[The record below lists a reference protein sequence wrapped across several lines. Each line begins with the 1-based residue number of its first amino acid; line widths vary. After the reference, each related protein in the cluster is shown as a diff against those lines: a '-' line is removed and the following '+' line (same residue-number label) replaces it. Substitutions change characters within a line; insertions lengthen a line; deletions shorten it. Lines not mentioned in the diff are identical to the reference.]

1 MVQSVKFSRIF
12 IYLNMYFQFFND
24 YILQFLQQNYENMVH
39 LVEKLKSNVHTCI
52 QGDAKSQSK
61 HLKKGKMLAR
71 DRIDALIDPGSPFL
85 EFSQLA
91 AHRMYGSQSFCAG
104 IVTGIGQVHG

>member
-1 MVQSVKFSRIF
+1 MILYEILSPILIF
-12 IYLNMYFQFFND
+12 
-24 YILQFLQQNYENMVH
+24 QQNYEAMEH
-39 LVEKLKSNVHTCI
+39 LVDKLKSNVQKCI

-85 EFSQLA
+85 ELSQLA
-91 AHRMYGSQSFCAG
+91 AHGMYDNQCPSAG
-104 IVTGIGQVHG
+104 IITGIGRVYG